1 MFGVKNALRRMKM
14 EYSYLNSGVDIKKAD
29 ELTNIIADVAGK
41 KNIGS
46 FAGLYEHKIL
56 DEYCFAACCD
66 GIGTKIIP
74 LIEKSYTKTIAN
86 DLFAMNINDLIC
98 CGAEPLFFLDY
109 IAAYSL
115 NKDVLSNFILE
126 LNKILKKHNCVLLGG
141 ETSELG
147 NLILKKYFDVAG
159 FLLGIVKKENII
171 TKYNVNRGDIVI
183 GLKSNGV
190 HANGFSLIRK
200 LYSDNMLDENYFIES
215 LAPVRIYYDI
225 VMKLNKN
232 KLINS
237 CANITGG
244 GIFGNLKRAIPEDL
258 MVELDYNKI
267 PKIEI
272 FEKIK
277 TLVNEDEAFK
287 TFNMGVGFCLV
298 VSPSKVK
305 KVLEISKDYKPFVF
319 GEVI

>member
-1 MFGVKNALRRMKM
+1 M

-29 ELTNIIADVAGK
+29 ELTSIIADVAGK

-171 TKYNVNRGDIVI
+171 TKYNVDRGDIII
-183 GLKSNGV
+183 GLRSNGV

-319 GEVI
+319 GEVV

>member
-1 MFGVKNALRRMKM
+1 M

-29 ELTNIIADVAGK
+29 ELTSIIADVAGK

-171 TKYNVNRGDIVI
+171 TKYNVDRGDIVI

-244 GIFGNLKRAIPEDL
+244 GIFANLKRAIPEDL
-258 MVELDYNKI
+258 SVELDYNKI

-277 TLVNEDEAFK
+277 TLVDEDEAFK

-319 GEVI
+319 GEVV

>member
-1 MFGVKNALRRMKM
+1 M

-29 ELTNIIADVAGK
+29 ELTSIIADVAGK

-171 TKYNVNRGDIVI
+171 TKYNDDRGDIII
-183 GLKSNGV
+183 GLRSNGV

-319 GEVI
+319 GEVV

>member
-1 MFGVKNALRRMKM
+1 M

-29 ELTNIIADVAGK
+29 ELTSIIADVAGK

-171 TKYNVNRGDIVI
+171 TKYNVDRGDIVI

-277 TLVNEDEAFK
+277 TLVDEDEAFK

-305 KVLEISKDYKPFVF
+305 KVLEISKDYKPFIF
-319 GEVI
+319 GEVV

>member
-1 MFGVKNALRRMKM
+1 M

-29 ELTNIIADVAGK
+29 ELTSIIADVAGK

-171 TKYNVNRGDIVI
+171 TKYNVDRGDIII
-183 GLKSNGV
+183 GLRSNGV

-277 TLVNEDEAFK
+277 TLVDEDEAFK

-305 KVLEISKDYKPFVF
+305 KVLEISKDYKPFIF
-319 GEVI
+319 GEVV

>member
-1 MFGVKNALRRMKM
+1 MFGVKHALRRMKM

-29 ELTNIIADVAGK
+29 ELTSIIADVAGK

-171 TKYNVNRGDIVI
+171 TKYNVDRGDIII

-319 GEVI
+319 GEVV

>member
-1 MFGVKNALRRMKM
+1 M

-29 ELTNIIADVAGK
+29 ELTSIIADVAGK

-171 TKYNVNRGDIVI
+171 TKYNVDRGDIII
-183 GLKSNGV
+183 GLRSNGV

-277 TLVNEDEAFK
+277 TLVDEDEAFK

-319 GEVI
+319 GEVV

>member
-1 MFGVKNALRRMKM
+1 M

-171 TKYNVNRGDIVI
+171 TKYNVDRGDIII
-183 GLKSNGV
+183 GLRSNGV

-319 GEVI
+319 GEVV

>member
-1 MFGVKNALRRMKM
+1 M

-29 ELTNIIADVAGK
+29 ELTSIIADVAGK

-319 GEVI
+319 GEVV